1 MRKYGKV
8 DLNQNEIVSA
18 LQKFGTTISLA
29 SVGRGC
35 PDLIFGYKGR
45 NYLLEIKNGKQAK
58 LTPDQEEFFAAWS
71 GHVCIIRSIDD
82 VIEFVDELHSI
93 V

>member
-8 DLNQNEIVSA
+8 DLNQNEIVAA

-35 PDLIFGYKGR
+35 PDLIFGYKGI
-45 NYLLEIKNGKQAK
+45 NYLMEIKNGKQAK
-58 LTPDQEEFFAAWS
+58 LTPDQKEFFGAWS
-71 GHVCIIRSIDD
+71 GDVRIIRTVDD
-82 VIEFVDELHSI
+82 VLEFIDENK
-93 V
+93 

>member
-8 DLNQNEIVSA
+8 DLNQNEIVGV
-18 LQKFGTTISLA
+18 LQKFGTVISLA

-45 NYLLEIKNGKQAK
+45 NYLLEIKNGKNAK
-58 LTPDQEEFFAAWS
+58 LTDDQEEFFSSWS

-82 VIEFVDELHSI
+82 VLEFIDEIHY